1 MARDHPSYLTTGQA
15 AKLCSVTPDT
25 ILKWIKKGR
34 LSGTRTAGGHYRIE
48 RRDLEPYI
56 PRPQDDHEAERREP
70 ASAEQVPHCWE
81 LFTHSGSVRDDCL
94 QCVVYKVGAERCF
107 VMAGLDVEIG
117 HSRHFCQSSCDECA
131 YYRWVQG
138 LATNVLLITPDDEL
152 INALSVQEHEHV
164 ALRFA
169 HGGYEASALIHDFRP
184 AFVAIDVDLLF
195 DGEAGLLESLL
206 RDARIPGLRVIL
218 VVPAAMQLEDYGP
231 LLRDV
236 VVGVLARP
244 FVAADIAA
252 VISNHELDSRMLS
265 CADPWAT
272 PLVESI

>member
-1 MARDHPSYLTTGQA
+1 MARDDPSYLTTGQA

-56 PRPQDDHEAERREP
+56 PGPQYEDQSGRHG
-70 ASAEQVPHCWE
+70 SVMAEQIPHCWE
-81 LFTHSGSVRDDCL
+81 LFTGSGSVRDHCQ

-107 VMAGLDVEIG
+107 VMAALDVEIG
-117 HSRHFCQSSCDECA
+117 HSRHFCQSSCDDCA

-138 LATNVLLITPDDEL
+138 LATNVLLITPDDRL
-152 INALSVQEHEHV
+152 IHTLSAQEHERV
-164 ALRFA
+164 ALRCA
-169 HGGYEASALIHDFRP
+169 HGGYEASAIIHDFRP
-184 AFVAIDVDLLF
+184 AFVAIDIDLLF
-195 DGEAGLLESLL
+195 DGEAGLLESLS

-218 VVPAAMQLEDYGP
+218 VVHGGTVAEDYSP

-236 VVGVLARP
+236 VVGVLRRP
-244 FVAADIAA
+244 FAVADIAA
-252 VISNHELDSRMLS
+252 AVSSLEVDPRMLS
-265 CADPWAT
+265 CADPLT
-272 PLVESI
+272 SLVEESV